1 MEPGSRASHIFYN
14 RDEQAGASLLRRID
28 RVMPYLLVAPALV
41 YMLFFVG
48 YPLVQGIRLAFFD
61 EKGHFTTANIDYLLH
76 SPLSRFRDALVY
88 TLVITGIVVPT
99 EFVIALLMAFFF
111 TSFRFRGR
119 SAAIY
124 VAVLPLTISDV
135 AAGLIW
141 YSMLTGN
148 GFLNKLLVNLGL
160 ISHPVQFFGWAH
172 RDMELLAIVITEI
185 WRSTA
190 IVFIILFAGLQMIS
204 SEYLEAAEVFGAST
218 FQRLRYIVFPLL
230 LPSIQAALLIRTL
243 FALQIFGDVWI
254 LAGRD
259 IPVLAGEAY
268 YEQVE
273 LHHAGVAAL
282 YALIIAA
289 ISIGLGALYIK
300 VFRAKYLEAGAAS

>member
-1 MEPGSRASHIFYN
+1 MASASHVFSITH
-14 RDEQAGASLLRRID
+14 GASSYTRLAEKLDRI
-28 RVMPYLLVAPALV
+28 MPYLLVTPALI
-41 YMLFFVG
+41 YMLFFIG
-48 YPLVQGIRLAFFD
+48 YPLLQGIRLAFLD
-61 EKGHFTTANIDYLLH
+61 EHGHFTTANVDYLLS
-76 SPLSRFRDALVY
+76 SPLSRFKDALVY
-88 TLVITGIVVPT
+88 TIVITGIVVPT

-111 TSFRFRGR
+111 NSFRFRGKN
-119 SAAIY
+119 AAIY
-124 VAVLPLTISDV
+124 VAILPLTISDV

-148 GFLNKLLVNLGL
+148 GFINKLLINLGI
-160 ISHPVQFFGWAH
+160 ISQPVQFFGYAH
-172 RDMELLAIVITEI
+172 RDMELLAIVVTEI

-190 IVFIILFAGLQMIS
+190 IVFVILLAGLQMIS
-204 SEYLEAAEVFGAST
+204 SEYLEAAEVFGASS

-230 LPSIQAALLIRTL
+230 LPSIQAALIIRTL

-282 YALIIAA
+282 YALVIAA
-289 ISIGLGALYIK
+289 ISIALGAFYIK
-300 VFRAKYLEAGAAS
+300 VFRAKYLETGR

>member
-1 MEPGSRASHIFYN
+1 MTLPLENQASHQVFYTKY
-14 RDEQAGASLLRRID
+14 SLIEKID
-28 RVMPYLLVAPALV
+28 KIMPYILIAPALI
-41 YMLFFVG
+41 YMLFFIG

-61 EKGHFTTANIDYLLH
+61 EHGHFTTANIDYLLH

-111 TSFRFRGR
+111 NSFRFRGR
-119 SAAIY
+119 NAAIY
-124 VAVLPLTISDV
+124 VAILPLTISDV

-148 GFLNKLLVNLGL
+148 GFLNKLLLNLGL
-160 ISHPVQFFGWAH
+160 IHQPVQFFGWAH
-172 RDMELLAIVITEI
+172 RDMELLAIVVTEI

-190 IVFIILFAGLQMIS
+190 IVFVILLAGLQMIS
-204 SEYLEAAEVFGAST
+204 SEYLEAAEVFGANAL
-218 FQRLRYIVFPLL
+218 QRLRYIVFPLL

-289 ISIGLGALYIK
+289 ISIALGALYIK
-300 VFRAKYLEAGAAS
+300 VFRAKYLEAGR

>member
-1 MEPGSRASHIFYN
+1 MKNRASHQVFYTKY
-14 RDEQAGASLLRRID
+14 SLIEKID
-28 RVMPYLLVAPALV
+28 RVMPYILVAPALI
-41 YMLFFVG
+41 YMLFFIG

-61 EKGHFTTANIDYLLH
+61 EHGRFTTANIDYLLH
-76 SPLSRFRDALVY
+76 SPLSRFWDALIY

-111 TSFRFRGR
+111 NSFQFRGKN
-119 SAAIY
+119 AAIY
-124 VAVLPLTISDV
+124 VAILPLTISDV

-148 GFLNKLLVNLGL
+148 GFLNKLLLNLGL
-160 ISHPVQFFGWAH
+160 IHQPVQFFGWAH

-190 IVFIILFAGLQMIS
+190 IVFVILLAGLQMIS
-204 SEYLEAAEVFGAST
+204 SEYLEAAEVFGANAL
-218 FQRLRYIVFPLL
+218 QRLRYIVFPLL

-282 YALIIAA
+282 YALIIAS
-289 ISIGLGALYIK
+289 ISIALGALYIK
-300 VFRAKYLEAGAAS
+300 VFRAKYLEAGR

>member
-1 MEPGSRASHIFYN
+1 MKNRASHQVFYT
-14 RDEQAGASLLRRID
+14 RYSLIEKID
-28 RVMPYLLVAPALV
+28 RVMPYILVAPALI
-41 YMLFFVG
+41 YMLFFIG

-61 EKGHFTTANIDYLLH
+61 EHGRFTTANIDYLLH
-76 SPLSRFRDALVY
+76 SPLSRFWDALIY

-111 TSFRFRGR
+111 NSFQFRGKN
-119 SAAIY
+119 AAIY
-124 VAVLPLTISDV
+124 VAILPLTISDV

-148 GFLNKLLVNLGL
+148 GFLNKLLLNLGL
-160 ISHPVQFFGWAH
+160 IHQPVQFFGWAH

-190 IVFIILFAGLQMIS
+190 IVFVILLAGLQMIS
-204 SEYLEAAEVFGAST
+204 SEYLEAAEVFGANAL
-218 FQRLRYIVFPLL
+218 QRLRYIVFPLL

-282 YALIIAA
+282 YALIIAS
-289 ISIGLGALYIK
+289 ISIALGALYIK
-300 VFRAKYLEAGAAS
+300 VFRAKYLEAGR

>member
-1 MEPGSRASHIFYN
+1 MGSQRVFSVSIARFV
-14 RDEQAGASLLRRID
+14 LRID
-28 RVMPYLLVAPALV
+28 RLLPYILVSPAIA
-41 YMLFFVG
+41 YMVFFIG
-48 YPLVQGIRLAFFD
+48 YPLVQGVRLAFFD
-61 EKGHFTTANIDYLLH
+61 EKGSFTTANLDYLLN
-76 SPLSRFRDALVY
+76 SPLSMFREALVY
-88 TLVITGIVVPT
+88 TMLLTGIIVPL

-111 TSFRFRGR
+111 SSFRFRGR

-124 VAVLPLTISDV
+124 IAVLPLTISDV

-148 GFLNKLLVNLGL
+148 GFLNKLLINLGL
-160 ISHPVQFFGWAH
+160 IEKPIEFFGWQN
-172 RDMELLAIVITEI
+172 RSMELLAIVLTEV

-190 IVFIILFAGLQMIS
+190 IVFIILLAGLQMIG
-204 SEYLEAAEVFGAST
+204 SEYLEAAEVFGANAL
-218 FQRLRYIVFPLL
+218 QRLRYIVLPMLM
-230 LPSIQAALLIRTL
+230 PSIQAALIIRTL

-273 LHHAGVAAL
+273 LHHPGVAAL
-282 YALIIAA
+282 YALVIAG
-289 ISIGLGALYIK
+289 ISLALGAFYVK
-300 VFRAKYLEAGAAS
+300 VLRPRYLEAVG